1 MWRKLISF
9 TIIHKLQT
17 LCYTVKILWA
27 LQSQSQLRFYFWY
40 IWLAYVVSALK
51 CTEQDHAVKLEG
63 TQMSISNLV
72 LNIWWQDLFHSEW
85 NGPSHTCRYRRN
97 NAGVDLTL
105 YFCVKC
111 LNNTWMDCQE
121 SIISTFHLSAL
132 WGQNG
137 LNNSC
142 THTVKKS
149 QSQQSQLCFA
159 FRANWLKLVLT
170 SYQLPLLN
178 YCDL

>member
-1 MWRKLISF
+1 MWRKLISLS
-9 TIIHKLQT
+9 TNCRHYVT
-17 LCYTVKILWA
+17 
-27 LQSQSQLRFYFWY
+27 QLRYCEHCKAKTNYGRFFFWY

-72 LNIWWQDLFHSEW
+72 FNIWWQDLFHSEW

-97 NAGVDLTL
+97 NEGVDLTL

-178 YCDL
+178 YCGL